1 MDQSRPVVFLLVGL
15 PGSGKSTYARALE
28 LTGVVRLSV
37 DDVLQARHGRLGKDY
52 PADRHVSLLGPAV
65 EDVRRQLIE
74 LIRSGRSVVLDH
86 GLGQR
91 RERDDYKQ
99 LVESLGADWRLLHF
113 RVDQAE
119 LRRRLAIRNE
129 DAEGGI
135 ITPETLG
142 WMAAVSE
149 EPHGEGEEIVA
160 ATWPIE
166 RVTVVGLP
174 LSSSVQ
180 GQERKE

>member
-1 MDQSRPVVFLLVGL
+1 MVYLLVGL

-37 DDVLQARHGRLGKDY
+37 DDVLQARHGRLAKDY
-52 PADRHVSLLGPAV
+52 PADRHVSLLGPVV
-65 EDVRRQLIE
+65 EEVRRQLIE

-129 DAEGGI
+129 DAASGI
-135 ITPETLG
+135 ITPETLD
-142 WMAAVSE
+142 WIAAVSE
-149 EPHGEGEEIVA
+149 EPRGEGEEIVA
-160 ATWPIE
+160 AT
-166 RVTVVGLP
+166 
-174 LSSSVQ
+174 
-180 GQERKE
+180 

>member
-1 MDQSRPVVFLLVGL
+1 MAHQGVDRGPRGPVQAGGVSPCGAT
-15 PGSGKSTYARALE
+15 GSGKSTYARALE
-28 LTGVVRLSV
+28 QVGVVRLSV

-52 PADRHVSLLGPAV
+52 PADRHVFLLGPVV

-74 LIRSGRSVVLDH
+74 LIQNGRSVVLDH

-99 LVESLGADWRLLHF
+99 LVESLGAGWRLLHF

-129 DAEGGI
+129 DAAFGV
-135 ITPETLG
+135 ITPETLD
-142 WMAAVSE
+142 WIAAVSE
-149 EPHGEGEEIVA
+149 EPHGEGEEIIA
-160 ATWPIE
+160 AP
-166 RVTVVGLP
+166 
-174 LSSSVQ
+174 
-180 GQERKE
+180 